1 MLTALSLGQPD
12 RVPVWELAFNEES
25 IIKIGR
31 LFTDDVPPVKLAH
44 EMNIDEKLK
53 LLEVLYKFARELE
66 LDGLTSIYLFNRVLV
81 SPDHIQDDWGRI
93 FHIDREGDGVPVQ
106 GPVNEP
112 SDLRKLKIIH
122 PQENEFLMLM
132 VSKSSLGPDICH
144 VLFVTGPFRESW
156 SMMGGMENLFYY
168 YKKDPQFVK
177 DLARVCTDYILEV
190 IDSGAAM
197 GADVIAITS
206 DLAYDHNTLMS
217 PHQYEEFIFPYHIE
231 IVRHIHSKG
240 MKAIKHSDGVMWPIM
255 EHMVQSG
262 FDGIHPIQPQCMDI
276 GEVKAKYGNRICLM
290 GNIDCTYL
298 LPAGTPEQVEQ
309 AVKETIRVA
318 APGGG
323 YIISSSNTIHPSCK
337 GENYVA
343 LVKAA
348 RKYGNYP
355 IKV

>member
-1 MLTALSLGQPD
+1 
-12 RVPVWELAFNEES
+12 
-25 IIKIGR
+25 
-31 LFTDDVPPVKLAH
+31 
-44 EMNIDEKLK
+44 
-53 LLEVLYKFARELE
+53 
-66 LDGLTSIYLFNRVLV
+66 
-81 SPDHIQDDWGRI
+81 
-93 FHIDREGDGVPVQ
+93 
-106 GPVNEP
+106 
-112 SDLRKLKIIH
+112 
-122 PQENEFLMLM
+122 
-132 VSKSSLGPDICH
+132 
-144 VLFVTGPFRESW
+144 
-156 SMMGGMENLFYY
+156 
-168 YKKDPQFVK
+168 
-177 DLARVCTDYILEV
+177 
-190 IDSGAAM
+190 
-197 GADVIAITS
+197 
-206 DLAYDHNTLMS
+206 
-217 PHQYEEFIFPYHIE
+217 
-231 IVRHIHSKG
+231 
-240 MKAIKHSDGVMWPIM
+240 M